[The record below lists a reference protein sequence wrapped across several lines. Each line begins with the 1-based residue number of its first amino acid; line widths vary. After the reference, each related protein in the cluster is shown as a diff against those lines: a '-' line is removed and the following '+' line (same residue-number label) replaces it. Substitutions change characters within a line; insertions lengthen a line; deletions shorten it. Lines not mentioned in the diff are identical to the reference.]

1 MCQAQSLPWGGWEI
15 ERHAGRWVQNNC
27 CSYPRQWQFCGSEV
41 GQPRLL
47 LFPDQDFEG
56 GLEAYGKDQGV
67 YASGVLRN
75 YVDFGRIWGSLGT
88 RGAGVVGHDL
98 KFFHSNRH
106 YQDSEGTQS
115 TIWGDSSGDTLRELE
130 EAGRGRP
137 PYQTCL
143 LGSILR
149 LPQPKLTLTSWW
161 LLNWSAEAPAILKH
175 LDLVFAPP
183 WLFLCGQLSSLLD
196 LM

>member
-88 RGAGVVGHDL
+88 QGSWGSWSWSEVFSTATDTTRTGRAHNQLFGEIPLVTLYVSWKRLVEEDHHTKLVYSVQSWDSHSQSCHWQADGFWTGVP
-98 KFFHSNRH
+98 RH
-106 YQDSEGTQS
+106 
-115 TIWGDSSGDTLRELE
+115 
-130 EAGRGRP
+130 
-137 PYQTCL
+137 
-143 LGSILR
+143 
-149 LPQPKLTLTSWW
+149 QP
-161 LLNWSAEAPAILKH
+161 
-175 LDLVFAPP
+175 F
-183 WLFLCGQLSSLLD
+183 
-196 LM
+196 

>member
-1 MCQAQSLPWGGWEI
+1 MLTLTAVTQAHIAVPPSPLQDTLSFNPYFPSPFISWLVNAFLAYYVCISNLFG
-15 ERHAGRWVQNNC
+15 Q
-27 CSYPRQWQFCGSEV
+27 RQGINKV
-41 GQPRLL
+41 M
-47 LFPDQDFEG
+47 
-56 GLEAYGKDQGV
+56 
-67 YASGVLRN
+67 
-75 YVDFGRIWGSLGT
+75 IWS
-88 RGAGVVGHDL
+88 
-98 KFFHSNRH
+98 FFHSNRH

-115 TIWGDSSGDTLRELE
+115 TIWGDSSGDTLHELE

-149 LPQPKLTLTSWW
+149 LPQPKLSLTSWW

-175 LDLVFAPP
+175 LDLVFAPS